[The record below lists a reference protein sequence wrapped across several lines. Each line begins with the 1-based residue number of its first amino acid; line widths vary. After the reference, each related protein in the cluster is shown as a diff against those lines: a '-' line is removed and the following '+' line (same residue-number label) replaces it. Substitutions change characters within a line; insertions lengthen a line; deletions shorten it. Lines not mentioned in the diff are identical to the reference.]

1 MGGLDVVLLLAGAG
15 AVYLWN
21 LSKAAANLIYSP
33 GDITGFR
40 LDGISPV
47 LYVDLVIQNTN
58 NVSFTINSL
67 AGSVLSNDTV
77 IGNISN
83 FTPIQVPGNAESVL
97 PLTLKLQPIGLV
109 GDIISIITGGVGNRD
124 LRIKG
129 TVNANGIQ
137 EGFELI
143 YKIGL

>member
-21 LSKAAANLIYSP
+21 LSKAAGNLIYSP
-33 GDITGFR
+33 GDISGFR

-47 LYVDLVIQNTN
+47 LYVDLVVQNTN

-67 AGSVLSNDTV
+67 AGNVLSNDTV

-83 FTPIQVPGNAESVL
+83 FTPVVLPGNAEAII

-109 GDIISIITGGVGNRD
+109 SDIISIITGGVGNRD

-129 TVNANGIQ
+129 TVNANGMQ